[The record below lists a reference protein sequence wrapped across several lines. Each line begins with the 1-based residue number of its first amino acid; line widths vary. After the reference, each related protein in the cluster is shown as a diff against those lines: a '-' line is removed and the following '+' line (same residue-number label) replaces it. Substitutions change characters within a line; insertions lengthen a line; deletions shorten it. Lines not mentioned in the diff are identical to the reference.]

1 MGKVMEP
8 KWTIS
13 SLQVDHFDGVVTV
26 HKQSRLLALSVS
38 DEDAT

>member
-13 SLQVDHFDGVVTV
+13 SLQLDHFDGVVTV